1 MTVTWEAAAS
11 AVPVVRVRDVMKLLR
26 EIGIR
31 DVRVEVVDEH
41 APDAPRIREA
51 ERHPASTP

>member
-1 MTVTWEAAAS
+1 MVTLTAAS